1 MFARIK
7 IQFFFLFFFAL
18 SCCRAENKLENQS
31 QTRVAIDKIKNDF
44 IQWEYL
50 VLTPL
55 QGGWTSSTSKSESKD
70 VKDWEMVYR
79 SSEYPDPDL
88 IPSKLSQSSIEYEKG
103 KVEEHRGLQY
113 WLDGLG
119 KDGWELAS
127 SVETGG
133 LMLVFKRHLRNSQ
146 HGSSELNSKAT
157 NTDPFFYDFDNP
169 LHIRASKANKF
180 ILNIESEIERFLAGL
195 DSSDETYH
203 IVIDRL
209 LNLWLLDPNAN
220 ANFVLRKISE
230 ENLIQIEKVISE
242 NQISHS
248 IVGLIN
254 LDRIIIANRGI
265 SQNLFKDAV
274 FRLRD
279 QFEKIVN
286 QFPKIEWEMRFEVNG
301 DLFKKKFDV
310 SGDPFNKKYDL
321 DGINYVFWE
330 GVFKEGKAKIT
341 SGTVVEIERDGKKT
355 KPEISDFVKSIFVLP
370 E

>member
-55 QGGWTSSTSKSESKD
+55 QGGWTVSTRKSNSIE
-70 VKDWEMVYR
+70 VKDWEKAYR
-79 SSEYPDPDL
+79 NSKHPNTDS
-88 IPSKLSQSSIEYEKG
+88 IPSKLSKNSIEYENG
-103 KVEEHRGLQY
+103 NVSEHRGLQY

-146 HGSSELNSKAT
+146 GGSSELKSKAT
-157 NTDPFFYDFDNP
+157 DTDPFLYDFDDP
-169 LHIRASKANKF
+169 LHVRASKANKF
-180 ILNIESEIERFLAGL
+180 ILNIESEVERFTEGL
-195 DSSDETYH
+195 RSSDETYA
-203 IVIDRL
+203 IVIDNPLSFML
-209 LNLWLLDPNAN
+209 LEPNADIE
-220 ANFVLRKISE
+220 LKKISE
-230 ENLIQIEKVISE
+230 ENLIEIEKIISE
-242 NQISHS
+242 NQILHS
-248 IVGLIN
+248 LTGLIN
-254 LDRIIIANRGI
+254 LDRIVIANGGI
-265 SQNLFKDAV
+265 SKKLFKEAV
-274 FRLRD
+274 SRLKD

-286 QFPKIEWEMRFEVNG
+286 QFPKIEWEMGFKVNG
-301 DLFKKKFDV
+301 DLFK
-310 SGDPFNKKYDL
+310 SKYDL

-330 GVFKEGKAKIT
+330 GVFKEGKAKIANR
-341 SGTVVEIERDGKKT
+341 TVVIERDGKKI
-355 KPEISDFVKSIFVLP
+355 KPEISDFVKSIFILP